1 MLTYYTGVGWW
12 PITRP
17 ELQNSCRRGG
27 HRSHTPTCWADWRTN
42 MRQCFQSNMT
52 WPRPAAGLQQICDL
66 TSSIEFRSRCAEVLG
81 EVFCAYDFA
90 GLLGTPFFFV
100 RTFLAILRV
109 CLAQSQHTGT
119 IDMPNNGAK
128 PDAGSCH
135 AILACQCQVPPSAP
149 ALSAELFVGKHWQL
163 ASVLRLAA
171 KRIKREYWEK
181 ILFLTWSIDKCQLIL
196 QVFPFSFDGFFL
208 SISAKVKCTKTIKNR
223 IYRDSYVTCWV
234 SPSYGIGQHEAT
246 KMFSWSM
253 RFDGAG
259 NSTSPTHD

>member
-1 MLTYYTGVGWW
+1 MRSAVAARCNILFLGMLYVSIPPVVYHEYAIGKCWHTILGLVDGRSRGLNSK
-12 PITRP
+12 ILAGEAGIVHTRP
-17 ELQNSCRRGG
+17 LAGQIGEQTWGNVFNQIWHDLGPQQVCNKSAIWLRASNFVRVVQRYLGKFSAHTILQGCWEL
-27 HRSHTPTCWADWRTN
+27 
-42 MRQCFQSNMT
+42 
-52 WPRPAAGLQQICDL
+52 
-66 TSSIEFRSRCAEVLG
+66 
-81 EVFCAYDFA
+81 
-90 GLLGTPFFFV
+90 PFFFV

-196 QVFPFSFDGFFL
+196 QVFPFSFDGSFL
-208 SISAKVKCTKTIKNR
+208 SISAKVKCTNQQKPHI
-223 IYRDSYVTCWV
+223 
-234 SPSYGIGQHEAT
+234 
-246 KMFSWSM
+246 
-253 RFDGAG
+253 
-259 NSTSPTHD
+259 